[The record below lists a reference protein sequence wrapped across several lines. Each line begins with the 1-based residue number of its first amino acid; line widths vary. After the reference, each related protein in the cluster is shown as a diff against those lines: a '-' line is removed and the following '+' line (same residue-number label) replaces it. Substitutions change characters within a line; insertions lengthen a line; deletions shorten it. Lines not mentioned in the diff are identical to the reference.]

1 MASKSTS
8 QRTFDVV
15 EAVQGLDANNKTS
28 KHMAHQKQ
36 YTNNV
41 PEIVLQLEKNA
52 LTQLFI
58 TNGYHCVAVGSDG
71 TEKISNSLLRNT
83 SLKTF
88 NIASNKIGDNG
99 ATSIS
104 NSLITNTSLAHLDL
118 RFNLIS
124 DNGAISISNSLI
136 KNTSLTHLNL
146 HGNSIFNFKLCT
158 FIVLDGVLCTSFGYK
173 LHITIHCKVFEK
185 SPASC
190 PVFTEFFACG
200 SFDFVLV
207 CNTDHQ
213 SEPFILEYCY
223 GVG

>member
-28 KHMAHQKQ
+28 KHMAHQNL

-104 NSLITNTSLAHLDL
+104 NSLI
-118 RFNLIS
+118 
-124 DNGAISISNSLI
+124 

-185 SPASC
+185 SPAIC

-200 SFDFVLV
+200 SFGFVLV